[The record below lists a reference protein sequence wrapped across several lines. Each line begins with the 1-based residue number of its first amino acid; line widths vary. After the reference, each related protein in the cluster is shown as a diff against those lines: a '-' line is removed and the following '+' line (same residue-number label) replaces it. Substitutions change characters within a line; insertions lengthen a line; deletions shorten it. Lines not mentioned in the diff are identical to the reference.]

1 MKKELRNLPEVN
13 NLSGSYHSIGTADHQ
28 WGIMVKNEETNEFDN
43 YPMTVNPVDYNFFDF
58 YSIEFVKGGPPTLEG
73 QATRKEFVVN
83 ESFVKR
89 VGWKENPIGKEIG
102 KMEGDNQLVGRVVGV
117 IKDIHHN
124 TLHNPI
130 TSICFH
136 STLEGRYLSLKINQ
150 QDVEKALPKIELIWS
165 KYLKDR
171 PFDYRFMDTH
181 IASLYETETR
191 LGKLLL
197 YNTLLSIL
205 IACLGLLALSAIIIQ
220 QRMKEVGI
228 RKVLGASILG
238 IVGLLSKDFL
248 KLVIIALII
257 ASPFAWYLMNYWLQ
271 NFAYHVDIHWSIFLV
286 AGLVALSIAF
296 LTVGLQSLKAAMSN
310 PVDSIKTE

>member
-1 MKKELRNLPEVN
+1 M
-13 NLSGSYHSIGTADHQ
+13 
-28 WGIMVKNEETNEFDN
+28 
-43 YPMTVNPVDYNFFDF
+43 
-58 YSIEFVKGGPPTLEG
+58 
-73 QATRKEFVVN
+73 
-83 ESFVKR
+83 
-89 VGWKENPIGKEIG
+89 
-102 KMEGDNQLVGRVVGV
+102 
-117 IKDIHHN
+117 
-124 TLHNPI
+124 
-130 TSICFH
+130 
-136 STLEGRYLSLKINQ
+136 KINQ

-257 ASPFAWYLMNYWLQ
+257 ASPFAWYLMNHWLQ